1 MPHRVIQW
9 GVGLNGQALVRAIA
23 RHPDLELV
31 GARVWSDAKNG
42 VDAGVLAGIG
52 PLGVRATTD
61 RQALIGTDADV
72 VISCP
77 QARPDMSESDRD
89 ITDLLRSGKNVI
101 SVSGA
106 YSMPAAIPGYS
117 EQFESACRDGGSTF
131 AAAGLNPN
139 FIAERLGTTITG
151 LCADVEAVTAQE
163 TYLCAEDNYALVFES
178 VGFGKPIEEWGGKD
192 SGISAMFDHMFAQ
205 SVHNMANTLDVELDD
220 VTFTVDLVPADRDIV
235 LPGGVVKKGTV
246 AVITQTWLGIPK
258 DPNQIRITVRV
269 SWAVA
274 NDIAGHSLQSGWQV
288 RVTGKPNLVMNMRVD
303 PEEDRTYHHETMVG
317 SAIAVVPEVMKAEPG
332 ILLPKIFAPFKR
344 RFLDA

>member
-1 MPHRVIQW
+1 MPYKVIQW

-42 VDAGVLAGIG
+42 VDAGALAGIG
-52 PLGVRATTD
+52 QLGVRATTD

-106 YSMPAAIPGYS
+106 HSMPAAIPGYS
-117 EQFESACRDGGSTF
+117 KQFEAACADGGSTF

-151 LCADVEAVTAQE
+151 LCADVEAVTAEE
-163 TYLCAEDNYALVFES
+163 TYLCAEDSYALVFES
-178 VGFGKPIEEWGGKD
+178 VGFGRPLQEWGGIG
-192 SGISAMFDHMFAQ
+192 SVVGAMFNHMFAQ
-205 SVHNMANTLDVELDD
+205 SVHNMAKTLDVELGD
-220 VTFTVDLVPADRDIV
+220 VTRTVDLVPADRDIV
-235 LPGGVVKKGTV
+235 LPAGVVKKDTV
-246 AVITQTWLGIPK
+246 AAITQTWCGIPK
-258 DPNQIRITVRV
+258 DPDQIRITVRV
-269 SWAVA
+269 TWAVA
-274 NDIAGHSLQSGWQV
+274 SDIAGHRLQSGWQV
-288 RVTGKPNLVMNMRVD
+288 RVAGKPNLVMNMRVD
-303 PEEDRTYHHETMVG
+303 PEEDRMYHHETMVG
-317 SAIAVVPEVMKAEPG
+317 SAIAVIPEVMKADSG